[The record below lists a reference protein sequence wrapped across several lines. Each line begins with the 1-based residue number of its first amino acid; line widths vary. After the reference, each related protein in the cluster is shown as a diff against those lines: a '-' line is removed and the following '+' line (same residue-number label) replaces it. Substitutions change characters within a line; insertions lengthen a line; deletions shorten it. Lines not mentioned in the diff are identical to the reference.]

1 MHCLITAG
9 ATLEALDAVRFI
21 TNHSTGKLGSSFTDA
36 LIKSNHEVTLLL
48 SESARFRPNTKGAK
62 IHTFTSANSLKTQI
76 KEIANGNISVIF
88 HMAAVSDFSPT
99 KFHKGKI
106 DSSCKLSIQLDT
118 TPKIINELRSWY
130 PESIIFG
137 WKYDVEGDQ
146 ESIVDKGHE
155 QMTRCRTDFCVLNGP
170 AYGAG
175 FGLLKESITHC
186 PTQELL
192 IEHIL
197 TLLQ

>member
-1 MHCLITAG
+1 M
-9 ATLEALDAVRFI
+9 
-21 TNHSTGKLGSSFTDA
+21 
-36 LIKSNHEVTLLL
+36 
-48 SESARFRPNTKGAK
+48 
-62 IHTFTSANSLKTQI
+62 
-76 KEIANGNISVIF
+76 
-88 HMAAVSDFSPT
+88 
-99 KFHKGKI
+99 
-106 DSSCKLSIQLDT
+106 
-118 TPKIINELRSWY
+118 
-130 PESIIFG
+130 IFG
-137 WKYDVEGDQ
+137 WKYEVEGNQ

-186 PTQELL
+186 PSQELL